1 MRNVRFS
8 TVFAAA
14 LMIAAPL
21 LVHADDN
28 WNQNHPRR
36 AQVNHRLQRQN
47 QRIRQERREGAISP
61 AQAQQMH
68 HEDHQI
74 RREERQMARHQHGT
88 ISPQQQAQL
97 NQQENAVSQQIGH

>member
-14 LMIAAPL
+14 LMIATPL

-28 WNQNHPRR
+28 WNQHHPRR

-47 QRIRQERREGAISP
+47 QRIHQERREGAISP

-68 HEDHQI
+68 REDHQI
-74 RREERQMARHQHGT
+74 RHEERQMARHQHGA
-88 ISPQQQAQL
+88 ISPQQQEQL